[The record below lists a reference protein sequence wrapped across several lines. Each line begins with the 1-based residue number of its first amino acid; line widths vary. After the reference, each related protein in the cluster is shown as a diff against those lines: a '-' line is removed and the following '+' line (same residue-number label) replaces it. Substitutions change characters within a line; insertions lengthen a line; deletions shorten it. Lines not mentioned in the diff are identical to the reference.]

1 MSLNIDQIRNYSRDG
16 SLAIADAGGDGQA
29 RITKTNFLHWFK
41 CLIGNTKAIEKNQ
54 TTLDALRTAIQNDP
68 RYFDDEVQNRA
79 TQLLANVSTKRS
91 IGAATIKGI
100 VAELDQMS
108 TPVEQ
113 RKSVMR
119 LATGHLLGLG
129 MPEGAAGME
138 KAYKDAAVKFT
149 LYRRQGESYA
159 SIKVPDR
166 LKEFNAIMDRAFDR
180 LGDDLAAK
188 DLFAAYVGKGRLF
201 SGNGAPKSEEAIGA
215 IVDGIKETVGELDK
229 IGAKH
234 GEMVRANILAGL
246 KELGAPIPPDVL
258 RCHIDGAANMPKC
271 GLDKLNAN
279 SSAAE
284 IHEAIAKFVKSIE
297 TKLRAVR
304 FDSDDPYTI
313 VWLQKIIGMGAVAS
327 LSNGEKKSL
336 LDALKSEHGGNLLV
350 FYGANA
356 VGAGPFQTMLVNVET
371 GIQTQLKSD
380 VDHAPPNTLVEM
392 PADYNAAILPENAI
406 LDIDPELAANG
417 NQEQKP

>member
-1 MSLNIDQIRNYSRDG
+1 
-16 SLAIADAGGDGQA
+16 
-29 RITKTNFLHWFK
+29 
-41 CLIGNTKAIEKNQ
+41 
-54 TTLDALRTAIQNDP
+54 
-68 RYFDDEVQNRA
+68 
-79 TQLLANVSTKRS
+79 
-91 IGAATIKGI
+91 
-100 VAELDQMS
+100 
-108 TPVEQ
+108 
-113 RKSVMR
+113 
-119 LATGHLLGLG
+119 LG

-138 KAYKDAAVKFT
+138 KAYKDSAVKFT
-149 LYRRQGESYA
+149 LKLHQGESYA
-159 SIKVPDR
+159 DINVVDR
-166 LKEFNAIMDRAFDR
+166 LKEFNAIMGRAFDR
-180 LGDDLAAK
+180 LGDDPAARA
-188 DLFAAYVGKGRLF
+188 LFASYVDKGRLF
-201 SGNGAPKSEEAIGA
+201 SGNNILKSEEAIGTL
-215 IVDGIKETVGELDK
+215 IDGIKETVGALDN
-229 IGAKH
+229 IGKKH
-234 GEMVRANILAGL
+234 GETVRANILAGL
-246 KELGAPIPPDVL
+246 NELGAPIPCDVL
-258 RCHIDGAANMPKC
+258 QSHIDGAAAMPKC

-297 TKLRAVR
+297 TKLQAVR

-313 VWLQKIIGMGAVAS
+313 VWLQKIIGMGVVAS

-392 PADYNAAILPENAI
+392 PADYNTAILPENAI

-417 NQEQKP
+417 NKEQKP